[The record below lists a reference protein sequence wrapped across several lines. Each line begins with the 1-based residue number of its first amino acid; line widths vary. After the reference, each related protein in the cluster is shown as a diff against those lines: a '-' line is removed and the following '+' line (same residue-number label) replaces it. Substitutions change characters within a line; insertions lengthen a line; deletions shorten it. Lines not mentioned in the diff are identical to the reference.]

1 MNQIILNLQDKTE
14 LLYFIENLAEA
25 QKCIVEAKQVSG
37 HSEEKDFAQTAIAN
51 IIAEVAKQYAGQESI
66 SEQLKQVL

>member
-1 MNQIILNLQDKTE
+1 MNQITLNFQDKTE
-14 LLYFIENLAEA
+14 MFHFIQNLAEA

-51 IIAEVAKQYAGQESI
+51 IIAEAAKQFAGQESI